1 MMRKYPQAPTPS
13 TPTGPL
19 PQPFEVSEADVHRAL
34 MAFPGSTAPGHSGL
48 RVNHLK
54 EAISCPLPV
63 NGSLVLSALSCLV
76 NYLAAGRT
84 TSFVIPHLCGATLLA
99 IRKKNGRMC
108 PIPVG
113 EVLRRLTSKSLSCA
127 IHSVWPLPFFFPY
140 NFESEFDMD
149 VKPLS
154 MQPLASWNILPSPQM
169 IDGLFSWIFPM
180 PLIASTGSP
189 CSSNRPF
196 RYKARGM

>member
-1 MMRKYPQAPTPS
+1 MSFTCQWVTRFISLIMFGELFGGWPY
-13 TPTGPL
+13 
-19 PQPFEVSEADVHRAL
+19 
-34 MAFPGSTAPGHSGL
+34 
-48 RVNHLK
+48 HLVRH
-54 EAISCPLPV
+54 P
-63 NGSLVLSALSCLV
+63 
-76 NYLAAGRT
+76 
-84 TSFVIPHLCGATLLA
+84 TLLA

-108 PIPVG
+108 TIPVG

-154 MQPLASWNILPSPQM
+154 MQPLASWKILPSPQM

-189 CSSNRPF
+189 CSSNSVLIFPACLSAWVEF
-196 RYKARGM
+196 CYGS